1 MKGAHWRSRLD
12 EGLPAWT
19 ARDFLSPLFRHKGV
33 VISVFTIV
41 FALSIYAAW
50 AVVSKYY
57 VASMQIVVQQHR
69 SDPAITAGQNGAGM
83 KPTTGIFPH
92 HTSSAI
98 PILLVVNI
106 RPSGLHTPAHGYSG
120 LT

>member
-1 MKGAHWRSRLD
+1 MNRTALRSRLA
-12 EGLPAWT
+12 EVLPAWT
-19 ARDFLSPLFRHKGV
+19 ARDFLTPLFRHKGV

-69 SDPAITAGQNGAGM
+69 SDPANTAGQTRAGM
-83 KPTTGIFPH
+83 NTNRGISPAPNNFEK
-92 HTSSAI
+92 AI
-98 PILLVVNI
+98 S
-106 RPSGLHTPAHGYSG
+106 R
-120 LT
+120 

>member
-1 MKGAHWRSRLD
+1 MNRTHLRSRLD
-12 EGLPAWT
+12 EVLPAWT
-19 ARDFLSPLFRHKGV
+19 ARDFLTPLFRHKGV

-69 SDPAITAGQNGAGM
+69 SDPAITAGQTRAGIN
-83 KPTTGIFPH
+83 TNRGIFPPH
-92 HTSSAI
+92 I
-98 PILLVVNI
+98 IYPIALLRADDT
-106 RPSGLHTPAHGYSG
+106 RPLHI
-120 LT
+120 